1 MHNFELFERYNH
13 ERQTIK
19 ERIEELNQWLSTYE
33 KDSQHSDDFLTKPL
47 SLKRSKLDEQI
58 IQFRQF
64 HAQLRTRRH
73 SFDSNINTTV
83 NLEQLLDENDRKRLK
98 DIEQHLQSLDEQAR
112 QYNERINRLSTRLN
126 EFHLE
131 HRHLIDNYS
140 KRLRL
145 YSEHIEQNEDINF
158 SAMQLLFNND
168 RESPIDQNF
177 YRQLFDEL
185 KHTENIEDANEI
197 EQLNNQLE
205 EHRRQYERFQ
215 NDLKLIL
222 QNREKIL
229 NAYELKKNFIQ
240 EWLLTTDRALK
251 QYPNEL
257 TITACEQ
264 LLVEHEAMPVD
275 ELKSLNQQ
283 LIQFYSSPNLVHL
296 YEQLKLDQKMHQ
308 HTNTTMI
315 FQRQT
320 EELMENYHSIKD
332 RIRQLMEILQ
342 RIEQQTKKYQIAKEN
357 ALNTLD
363 KAKELV
369 TLEENT
375 ILPLDNQQIE
385 IMVQKYKVNPTNERH
400 SSICRYLD
408 YCRSIQSYVSDN

>member
-1 MHNFELFERYNH
+1 MLDTHTQRYNDAQQGLMHNFELFERYNH

-19 ERIEELNQWLSTYE
+19 ERIDELDQWLSTYE
-33 KDSQHSDDFLTKPL
+33 KDSFTKPL

-73 SFDSNINTTV
+73 SFDSNVNTTV
-83 NLEQLLDENDRKRLK
+83 NLEQLLDENDRNRLNTI
-98 DIEQHLQSLDEQAR
+98 DEHLQSLDEQAR

-126 EFHLE
+126 ELHLE

-158 SAMQLLFNND
+158 SALQLLFNND
-168 RESPIDQNF
+168 RESPIDQSF
-177 YRQLFDEL
+177 YQQLLDEL
-185 KHTENIEDANEI
+185 THTENTEDRNEI
-197 EQLNNQLE
+197 EQLNSQLE
-205 EHRRQYERFQ
+205 DYRRQYERFQ

-229 NAYELKKNFIQ
+229 NAYESKKNAIQ
-240 EWLLTTDRALK
+240 EWLSTTDRALK

-257 TITACEQ
+257 TIIACEQ
-264 LLVEHEAMPVD
+264 LLVEHAAMPVE

-320 EELMENYHSIKD
+320 EELMENYHSIKE

-342 RIEQQTKKYQIAKEN
+342 RIEQQTKKYQQARER
-357 ALNTLD
+357 AQTTLE

-375 ILPLDNQQIE
+375 ILPLDNEQIE
-385 IMVQKYKVNPTNERH
+385 IMLQKYKVNSRNIRCAC
-400 SSICRYLD
+400 ICRY
-408 YCRSIQSYVSDN
+408 V